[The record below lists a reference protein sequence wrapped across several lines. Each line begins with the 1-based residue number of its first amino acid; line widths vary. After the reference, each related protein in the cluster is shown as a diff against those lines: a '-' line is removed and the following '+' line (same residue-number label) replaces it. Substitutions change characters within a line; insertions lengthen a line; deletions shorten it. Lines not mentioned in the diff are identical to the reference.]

1 MVVVSEDSY
10 PFWTEAGWML
20 ENRLLLIAVIAAIAV
35 GQARQGL
42 ALEDRRIG
50 VLYVSD
56 PIRSPAFTFMRAEPI
71 FSLTFVA
78 ASLRGFGG
86 WDLDDVHRA
95 IRLYF
100 PRMYQDLTSRF
111 DVVVLDNANQMAI
124 TPEQIELLARGV
136 REAGIGLLMTGGW
149 ESFGGTGT
157 AQPSW
162 GPTAIGALLPVQCV
176 DGTWVESGRL
186 VIDEPEHEF
195 VASIPWDR
203 KGPFMQSFHHNLVTV
218 REGGQLLAHT
228 DRNRYQP
235 GGDHPLFI
243 TWEVEGA
250 RVFACTGEIVQMA
263 SIFSYGGTNYDIW
276 EYYGDFISNLMIYLD
291 KRPVPQDVDL
301 VHAVR
306 STAFQSRTRVSLLLS
321 LVEFVESFGANG
333 QGVMRSVDEL
343 NGVVAQADGAY
354 LDLNFEEVLEIYR
367 RIGTMLDDIEKQ
379 ALELKDR
386 TLLWVYLV
394 EWLAVTG
401 TALLAGFI
409 LWTTMVRRRF
419 YKEMKVT
426 RIAAL

>member
-1 MVVVSEDSY
+1 
-10 PFWTEAGWML
+10 ML
-20 ENRLLLIAVIAAIAV
+20 GRRVPIFLVFIMAV
-35 GQARQGL
+35 GWLAPRGL

-50 VLYVSD
+50 VLYISD

-86 WDLDDVHRA
+86 WELDDVHRA

-100 PRMYQDLTSRF
+100 PRTYQDLANRF
-111 DVVVLDNANQMAI
+111 DVVVLDNANQMVLTA
-124 TPEQIELLARGV
+124 EQVELLARGV
-136 REAGIGLLMTGGW
+136 REVGMGLLMTGGW
-149 ESFGGTGT
+149 ESFGGTGS

-162 GPTAIGALLPVQCV
+162 GPTAIGRLLPVECIEN
-176 DGTWVESGRL
+176 TWVESGRL
-186 VIDEPEHEF
+186 VIDEADHEF

-218 REGGQLLAHT
+218 RQGAQLLAHT
-228 DRNRYQP
+228 DRNQYQV

-243 TWEVEGA
+243 TWEVQGS

-276 EYYGDFISNLMIYLD
+276 EYYGDFISNMMIYLD
-291 KRPVPQDVDL
+291 RRPVPQDVDL

-306 STAFQSRTRVSLLLS
+306 STAFQTRTRVSLLLS
-321 LVEFVESFGANG
+321 LVEFVESFGANA
-333 QGVMRSVDEL
+333 QGVMRSVDEV
-343 NGVVAQADGAY
+343 NGVVAEADGAY
-354 LDLNFEEVLEIYR
+354 LDLNFEEVLDIYER
-367 RIGTMLDDIEKQ
+367 VGAMLDDTEEQ

-386 TLLWVYLV
+386 ALLWVYLI

-409 LWTTMVRRRF
+409 LWTTMVRRRL
-419 YKEMKVT
+419 YKEMRVT
-426 RIAAL
+426 RIVAF

>member
-1 MVVVSEDSY
+1 MLGRHLPVILICLLTVWVLA
-10 PFWTEAGWML
+10 PHGW
-20 ENRLLLIAVIAAIAV
+20 
-35 GQARQGL
+35 

-50 VLYVSD
+50 VVYISD

-86 WDLDDVHRA
+86 WELDDVHRA

-100 PRMYQDLTSRF
+100 PRTYQDLTTQF
-111 DVVVLDNANQMAI
+111 DVVVLDNANQMVVTAQ
-124 TPEQIELLARGV
+124 QIELLARGV
-136 REAGIGLLMTGGW
+136 REAGMGLLMTGGW
-149 ESFGGTGT
+149 ESFGGTGS
-157 AQPSW
+157 AQPTW
-162 GPTAIGALLPVQCV
+162 GPTAIGNLLPVQCV

-186 VIDEPEHEF
+186 VIDVADHEF
-195 VASIPWDR
+195 VHSIPWDR

-228 DRNRYQP
+228 DRNQYQV

-243 TWEVEGA
+243 TWEVDGA

-276 EYYGDFISNLMIYLD
+276 EYYGDFISNMMIYLD
-291 KRPVPQDVDL
+291 KRSVPQDVDL

-306 STAFQSRTRVSLLLS
+306 SAAFQANTRISLLLS
-321 LVEFVESFGANG
+321 LVEFVESFGANA
-333 QGVMRSVDEL
+333 QRVMRSVDEVK
-343 NGVVAQADGAY
+343 GAIAEAEDAY
-354 LDLNFEEVLEIYR
+354 LDLNFEDVLDTYER
-367 RIGTMLDDIEKQ
+367 VGTMLDDTERQ
-379 ALELKDR
+379 AVELKNR
-386 TLLWVYLV
+386 ALLWVYLI

-409 LWTTMVRRRF
+409 LWTTMVRRTL
-419 YKEMKVT
+419 YKETRVT
-426 RIAAL
+426 RIMAL